1 MVVIVEHVIVSLV
14 ESNIPWEVI
23 ECSYVFILYRGKT
36 VEEAGFIWKM
46 EEATC
51 GFYLVPYTVRGH
63 GVLELFKV
71 QIQAKIVY

>member
-1 MVVIVEHVIVSLV
+1 MVVIVEHVIISLV
-14 ESNIPWEVI
+14 ESNIPWEVM

-36 VEEAGFIWKM
+36 VKEAGFIWKM
-46 EEATC
+46 KVATC

-71 QIQAKIVY
+71 QMQAKIVN